1 MLKFVTNFVLK
12 FVTYSC
18 AEIWV
23 DFCVEIWVDFCVE
36 VWVDFRVEVWVD
48 FRVEIWVDFRVEIV
62 GTDRPT
68 DRPTNQRTEC
78 LLEATQPSLKN
89 SRKFCVHVIRVFSV
103 HSSLPF
109 ISADF
114 PNKFVKKLEHYYHT
128 CL

>member
-36 VWVDFRVEVWVD
+36 VWVDFRVE
-48 FRVEIWVDFRVEIV
+48 IWVDFRVEIV
-62 GTDRPT
+62 GT

-78 LLEATQPSLKN
+78 LLEATQPSLKKT
-89 SRKFCVHVIRVFSV
+89 RMFACM
-103 HSSLPF
+103 
-109 ISADF
+109 DF
-114 PNKFVKKLEHYYHT
+114 KL
-128 CL
+128 